1 MDKKSVLKM
10 SLAEALLNGY
20 SFDELQEIYRKE
32 QEEQEEKRKEE
43 NKMREAVKTARQAA
57 KSALLDYAIVLG
69 VIKNNE
75 EKADLDKTLEA
86 YMVDMEKN
94 FETFKS
100 LKKMNNKVKLYNNM
114 PRFEEKVILN
124 KENSL
129 DKFLTDWLKTL

>member
-1 MDKKSVLKM
+1 MNKKSVLEM
-10 SLAEALLNGY
+10 SIAEAMAEGY
-20 SFDELQEIYRKE
+20 SLDEIQEAWK
-32 QEEQEEKRKEE
+32 EQEEKRKEE
-43 NKMREAVKTARQAA
+43 DKMREAVKTARQAA

-69 VIKNNE
+69 VIENNE

-94 FETFKS
+94 FKS
-100 LKKMNNKVKLYNNM
+100 LKEMNNKVKLYNNM

-129 DKFLTDWLKTL
+129 DKFLTDWRKRL

>member
-1 MDKKSVLKM
+1 MSKKSVLEM
-10 SLAEALLNGY
+10 SIAEAMAEGY
-20 SFDELQEIYRKE
+20 SLDEIQEAWK
-32 QEEQEEKRKEE
+32 EQEEKRKEE

-69 VIKNNE
+69 VIENNE

-94 FETFKS
+94 FKS
-100 LKKMNNKVKLYNNM
+100 LKEMNHKVKLHNNM
-114 PRFEEKVILN
+114 PRFEKKIILDE
-124 KENSL
+124 ENSL

>member
-1 MDKKSVLKM
+1 MNKKSVLEM
-10 SLAEALLNGY
+10 SIAEAMAEGY
-20 SFDELQEIYRKE
+20 SLDEIQEAWK
-32 QEEQEEKRKEE
+32 EQEEKRKEE
-43 NKMREAVKTARQAA
+43 DKMREAVKTARQAA

-69 VIKNNE
+69 VIENNE

-86 YMVDMEKN
+86 YMVDMEKD

-100 LKKMNNKVKLYNNM
+100 LKEMNHKVKLYNNM
-114 PRFEEKVILN
+114 PKFEEKVILN

>member
-1 MDKKSVLKM
+1 MNKKSVLEM
-10 SLAEALLNGY
+10 SIAEAMAEGY
-20 SFDELQEIYRKE
+20 SLDEIQEAWK
-32 QEEQEEKRKEE
+32 EQEEKRKEE

-69 VIKNNE
+69 VIENNE

-100 LKKMNNKVKLYNNM
+100 LKEMNNKVKLYNNM
-114 PRFEEKVILN
+114 PRFEKKVILN
-124 KENSL
+124 EENSL

>member
-1 MDKKSVLKM
+1 MSKKSILEM
-10 SLAEALLNGY
+10 SIAEAMAEGY
-20 SFDELQEIYRKE
+20 SLDEIQEAWK
-32 QEEQEEKRKEE
+32 EQEEKRKEE
-43 NKMREAVKTARQAA
+43 DKMREAVKTARQAA

-69 VIKNNE
+69 VIENNE

-94 FETFKS
+94 FKS
-100 LKKMNNKVKLYNNM
+100 LKEMNHKVKLYNNM

>member
-1 MDKKSVLKM
+1 MDKKSILEM
-10 SLAEALLNGY
+10 RLEETMAEGY
-20 SFDELQEIYRKE
+20 SLEEIQEAWK
-32 QEEQEEKRKEE
+32 EQEEKRKEE

-69 VIKNNE
+69 VIENNE

-94 FETFKS
+94 FKS
-100 LKKMNNKVKLYNNM
+100 LKKMNHKVKLYNNM
-114 PRFEEKVILN
+114 PRFENKVILSE
-124 KENSL
+124 ENSL

>member
-1 MDKKSVLKM
+1 MSKKSVLEM
-10 SLAEALLNGY
+10 SIAEAMAEGY
-20 SFDELQEIYRKE
+20 SLDEIQEAWK
-32 QEEQEEKRKEE
+32 EQEEKRKEE
-43 NKMREAVKTARQAA
+43 DNLREAVKTARQAA

-69 VIKNNE
+69 VIENNE

-86 YMVDMEKN
+86 YMVDMEKD

-100 LKKMNNKVKLYNNM
+100 LKEMNHKVKLYNNM
-114 PRFEEKVILN
+114 PKFEEKVILN

>member
-1 MDKKSVLKM
+1 MNKKSVLEM
-10 SLAEALLNGY
+10 SIAEAMAEGY
-20 SFDELQEIYRKE
+20 SLDEIQEAWK
-32 QEEQEEKRKEE
+32 EQEEKRKEE
-43 NKMREAVKTARQAA
+43 DKMREAVKTARQAA

-69 VIKNNE
+69 VIENNE

-94 FETFKS
+94 FKS
-100 LKKMNNKVKLYNNM
+100 LKEMNNKVKLYNNM

>member
-1 MDKKSVLKM
+1 MNKKSVLEM
-10 SLAEALLNGY
+10 SIAEAMAEGY
-20 SFDELQEIYRKE
+20 SLDEIQEAWK
-32 QEEQEEKRKEE
+32 EQEEKRKEE
-43 NKMREAVKTARQAA
+43 DKMREAVKTARQAA

-69 VIKNNE
+69 VIENNE

-86 YMVDMEKN
+86 YMVDMEKD

-100 LKKMNNKVKLYNNM
+100 LKEMNHKVKLYDNM
-114 PRFEEKVILN
+114 PKFEEKVILN

>member
-1 MDKKSVLKM
+1 MSKKSVLEM
-10 SLAEALLNGY
+10 SIAEAMAEGY
-20 SFDELQEIYRKE
+20 SLDEIQEAWK
-32 QEEQEEKRKEE
+32 EQEEKRKEE
-43 NKMREAVKTARQAA
+43 NKMREAVKTARQTA

-94 FETFKS
+94 FES
-100 LKKMNNKVKLYNNM
+100 LKEMNNKVKLYNNM
-114 PRFEEKVILN
+114 PKFEEKVILN
-124 KENSL
+124 EENSL

>member
-32 QEEQEEKRKEE
+32 QEEQEEKREEE

-69 VIKNNE
+69 VIENNE
-75 EKADLDKTLEA
+75 EKANLDKTLEA

-94 FETFKS
+94 FKS
-100 LKKMNNKVKLYNNM
+100 LKEMNHKVKLYNTT
-114 PRFEEKVILN
+114 PKFEKKIMLDE
-124 KENSL
+124 EDSL
-129 DKFLTDWLKTL
+129 DKLLTNWLKTL

>member
-1 MDKKSVLKM
+1 MNKKSVLEM
-10 SLAEALLNGY
+10 NIAEAMAEGY
-20 SFDELQEIYRKE
+20 SLDEIQEAWK
-32 QEEQEEKRKEE
+32 EQEEKRKEE

-69 VIKNNE
+69 VIENNE

-86 YMVDMEKN
+86 YMVDMEKD
-94 FETFKS
+94 FKS
-100 LKKMNNKVKLYNNM
+100 LKEMNNKVKLYNNM

>member
-1 MDKKSVLKM
+1 MSKKSILEM
-10 SLAEALLNGY
+10 SIAEAMAEGY
-20 SFDELQEIYRKE
+20 SLDEIQEAWK
-32 QEEQEEKRKEE
+32 EQEEKRKEE
-43 NKMREAVKTARQAA
+43 DNLREAVKTARQAA

-69 VIKNNE
+69 VIENNE

-86 YMVDMEKN
+86 YMVDMEKD
-94 FETFKS
+94 FKS
-100 LKKMNNKVKLYNNM
+100 LKEMNNKVKLYNNM